1 MTKPTSIDAV
11 QQMLGAQGY
20 VCDRALGTVVFLALS
35 LGRPLFLEGEACC
48 GQDRDCQ
55 GAGHGL
61 GPPPDPP
68 AMLRGLDA
76 SSAVYEWNF
85 PPR

>member
-35 LGRPLFLEGEACC
+35 LGRPLFLEGEVAWA
-48 GQDRDCQ
+48 R
-55 GAGHGL
+55 
-61 GPPPDPP
+61 
-68 AMLRGLDA
+68 
-76 SSAVYEWNF
+76 
-85 PPR
+85 PRLPRRWPRPWAAA